1 MSGACIHRSFIGTP
15 ASLYDM
21 LLPVLTRCAF
31 MLSDQDDAINC
42 YGRSTM
48 RKNLPML
55 LVRVIVGL
63 VFLTEGILKF
73 VLPGELGSGRFAHI
87 GLPYPRA
94 LAPFV
99 AIIEIVAGA
108 ALMLGVYAGDAA
120 VLLLIV
126 ILTAIATTKVPILLG
141 HNFGRFEPPRLSHY
155 GLLSF
160 LHEARTDLC
169 MLVGCVAVLLD
180 SGLTMVSSKRMFQ
193 R

>member
-1 MSGACIHRSFIGTP
+1 
-15 ASLYDM
+15 
-21 LLPVLTRCAF
+21 
-31 MLSDQDDAINC
+31 
-42 YGRSTM
+42 M

-55 LVRVIVGL
+55 LIRVIVGL

-73 VLPGELGSGRFAHI
+73 VLPSELGSGRFAHI
-87 GLPYPRA
+87 GLPHPQL

-99 AIIEIVAGA
+99 AVVEIVAGA

-126 ILTAIATTKVPILLG
+126 ILTAIFTTKVPILLG
-141 HNFGRFEPPRLSHY
+141 HSFSRFEPPKLSHY

-160 LHEARTDLC
+160 LHESRTDLC
-169 MLVGCVAVLLD
+169 MFVGCVAVLLD
-180 SGLTMVSSKRMFQ
+180 SGLTMGSSKRMFQ